1 MSDSFNLELPVAVSD
16 LVSSLIVVGKR
27 YKVTY
32 YVEVET
38 LSEKP
43 GRHVATGELIKIH
56 KPKRFYEGYD
66 NWIEL
71 KQRNGNHTIQV
82 RDIIRI
88 QGAVE

>member
-16 LVSSLIVVGKR
+16 MISSLIKVGKK

-32 YVEVET
+32 NIEVET
-38 LSEKP
+38 HSEKP

-66 NWIEL
+66 SWIEL
-71 KQRNGNHTIQV
+71 KQRDGNHAILV
-82 RDIIRI
+82 EDIIRI
-88 QGAVE
+88 QEAVQ